1 MNDILQK
8 VMTFINEN
16 TYLLI
21 GICVFLILVLIGYL
35 IDNSVKSKRVR
46 KDIKNKD
53 QVPEE
58 IKNEIIKEAINE
70 NKEKIMENSFHNA
83 VRENSG
89 DGLNGINLENKE
101 VDLEKTANMELNL
114 DEVSKQEILDTSFN
128 LDNADI
134 SEPFS
139 LDGPKPLKDETNSSN
154 INEPLVLDSDN
165 VFVEDVINENIK
177 EEPKLNI
184 NQDIMDKP
192 LILESNIDNK
202 SSFDLNNNDNNISD
216 KLIVDTPV
224 SVDFNSNIDPDINI
238 MDQKVENIKYKNDKK
253 LAEILSNIDKDRVS
267 NNSKDNS
274 LIFDNTISSIK
285 VNTNVDK
292 NKAEIEVDDNS
303 SDELD
308 RIMKKL
314 SSMNNDEEDNYT
326 NIF

>member
-8 VMTFINEN
+8 IMTFINEN

-21 GICVFLILVLIGYL
+21 GICVFLILVLVGYL

-83 VRENSG
+83 VRENSE
-89 DGLNGINLENKE
+89 DELNKVNLENKNE
-101 VDLEKTANMELNL
+101 KVDLEKTSNIELNL
-114 DEVSKQEILDTSFN
+114 NEVQKQEKLDTSFN
-128 LDNADI
+128 LDNTDI

-139 LDGPKPLKDETNSSN
+139 LDWSEPLKDETNNSD

-165 VFVEDVINENIK
+165 MFVEDVINE
-177 EEPKLNI
+177 EEPKVNI
-184 NQDIMDKP
+184 SQDIMDKP
-192 LILESNIDNK
+192 LILESNLDNE
-202 SSFDLNNNDNNISD
+202 SSFDLNINDSNVSD
-216 KLIVDTPV
+216 NLIVDTPV
-224 SVDFNSNIDPDINI
+224 SVDLNSNIDPDINI
-238 MDQKVENIKYKNDKK
+238 MNQNVENAKYKNDKK
-253 LAEILSNIDKDRVS
+253 LSEILSNIDKERV
-267 NNSKDNS
+267 NNNGKGDS
-274 LIFDNTISSIK
+274 LIFDNTISSIE

-292 NKAEIEVDDNS
+292 NQAEIEVDNNS